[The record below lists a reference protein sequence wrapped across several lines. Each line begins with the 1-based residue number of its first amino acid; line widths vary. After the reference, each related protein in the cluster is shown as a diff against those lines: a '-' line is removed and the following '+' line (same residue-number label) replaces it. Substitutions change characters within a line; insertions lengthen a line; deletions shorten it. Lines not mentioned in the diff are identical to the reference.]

1 MKTNKFYLLLFYL
14 TFFLYPFS
22 VLSKNESAESKSQL
36 TVEADESLEWFE
48 KEKYYLAKGN
58 VLLTKD
64 GLRLNANKVK
74 ANYEEKK
81 GENVLK
87 KIIAEGNIT
96 LTKGKVKATGK
107 FMTYDVEKKIVLMSG
122 SFQTFSSPSGYIE
135 STKVLMFNDTNNKA
149 EAIGKVKLILANKTK
164 IYADN
169 IKADFT
175 GKAKTLQKA
184 IAKGNVIIENNDQ
197 GKKSKADLGIY
208 NSSNETIELRGNVV
222 IINQGST
229 IIGSQGITN
238 IKTGTSK
245 ITGNPSKR
253 ERVKG
258 VFSPTKKSK
267 KGDKSE

>member
-1 MKTNKFYLLLFYL
+1 MKTNKSYFLLFYL
-14 TFFLYPFS
+14 IFFSYPFS
-22 VLSKNESAESKSQL
+22 VLSKNDNAESKSQL

-87 KIIAEGNIT
+87 KIIAEGNII
-96 LTKGKVKATGK
+96 LIKGKVKATGQ
-107 FMTYDVEKKIVLMSG
+107 FMTYDVEKKIALISG

-135 STKVLMFNDTNNKA
+135 SNKVLMFNDTNNKA
-149 EAIGKVKLILANKTK
+149 EAIGKVKIILANKTK

-175 GKAKTLQKA
+175 GKEKTLKKA
-184 IAKGNVIIENNDQ
+184 IAKGNVIIVNNIK
-197 GKKSKADLGIY
+197 GRKSKANLGIY
-208 NSSNETIELRGNVV
+208 NSSNETIKLKGNVV
-222 IINQGST
+222 IINQGS
-229 IIGSQGITN
+229 IITGSQGITN
-238 IKTGTSK
+238 IKTGISTLTSDPDK
-245 ITGNPSKR
+245 K

-258 VFSPTKKSK
+258 VFSPIKKSK
-267 KGDKSE
+267 KGAKSE